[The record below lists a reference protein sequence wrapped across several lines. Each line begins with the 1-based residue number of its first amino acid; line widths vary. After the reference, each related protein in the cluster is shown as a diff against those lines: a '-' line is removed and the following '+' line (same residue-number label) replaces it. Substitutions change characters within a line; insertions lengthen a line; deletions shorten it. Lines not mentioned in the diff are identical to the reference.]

1 MSNISFVPP
10 PPDSEAKSL
19 AGMAYNKI
27 YEDILQC
34 QLRPGAKLGMAE
46 LQKRYQLGVG
56 PIREALARLSSENL
70 VIAREQKGYRVA
82 PIDQA
87 EIQEGLIARLVVE
100 LGALRLSMQSRTPAW
115 EGELLSAF
123 HQLDRASF
131 PDDDAQHAR
140 EWRVVHRRFHMAL
153 LSNCGSR
160 ILVKTAERLFDQS
173 ERSRFLRSKSLT
185 PNSLDMIRKEHK
197 RILNAVLDDQYD
209 NASKYL
215 EQHYRRTTND
225 TLKALRANLDQAG

>member
-1 MSNISFVPP
+1 MKKTSFILPTH
-10 PPDSEAKSL
+10 DSETKSL
-19 AGMAYNKI
+19 AGAAYNKI

-34 QLRPGAKLGMAE
+34 ELHPGSKLGMAE
-46 LQKRYQLGVG
+46 LQKRYQLGLG

-87 EIQEGLIARLVVE
+87 EIQEVLIARLVVE

-123 HQLDRASF
+123 HQLDRAPF

-140 EWRVVHRRFHMAL
+140 EWRTAHRRFHMVL

-160 ILVKTAERLFDQS
+160 ILLKTAERLFDQS

-185 PNSLDMIRKEHK
+185 PNSLEMIRKEHK
-197 RILNAVLDDQYD
+197 RILNAVLDDQYE
-209 NASKYL
+209 NASKHL
-215 EQHYRRTTND
+215 EQHYTRTTND
-225 TLKALRANLDQAG
+225 TLKALRANLDHAE